1 MQTLGKQRGL
11 WIGVAVS
18 FVVGLLFGWMI
29 LGWMVAPVQWVNA
42 DPSDLRVSAKEAFVV
57 MAADSFALN
66 DNTQLAKE
74 RLSTFDQDELSAMLG
89 RLREAAPD
97 AESRER
103 LDRLAEAVQVSP
115 TTVEKPPVGTTKPS
129 EQGSSGSSL
138 RLIGLLALLIV
149 LGWGSYV
156 AFQKLQ
162 AKDVKVG
169 RGFMRG
175 APTLKERISR
185 TSTEES
191 ATETTPTLSFR
202 REPSAPPADSL
213 GQFATTYKLGDDGYD
228 TSFTIEMPAGEFLGE
243 CGVGISEILDEG
255 PPQKVTAFE
264 LWLFDKNDIRTVTKV
279 LMSEHA
285 YNDPDLMTKLKP
297 KGDIV
302 IAQPGELLILETATL
317 RVQAQ
322 IAEMDYGWEGSLPPR
337 SYFEHLVVEM
347 TPMPKESSP
356 EPTAPTLSA
365 A

>member
-1 MQTLGKQRGL
+1 MQTLGKQRTL
-11 WIGVAVS
+11 WIGVAAA
-18 FVVGLLFGWMI
+18 FIVGLLFGWMV

-42 DPSDLRVSAKEAFVV
+42 DPSDLRVSAQEAYVV

-66 DNTQLAKE
+66 DNIQLAKE
-74 RLSTFDQDELSAMLG
+74 RLGSFDRVELSAMIG

-115 TTVEKPPVGTTKPS
+115 TTVEKPPVETKKPS
-129 EQGSSGSSL
+129 EQSSSGTSL
-138 RLIGLLALLIV
+138 RLIGLLALLIL
-149 LGWGSYV
+149 LGWGGYV
-156 AFQKLQ
+156 AFQKLRE
-162 AKDVKVG
+162 KDVAVG

-175 APTLKERISR
+175 APTLKDRITR
-185 TSTEES
+185 TSTDETP
-191 ATETTPTLSFR
+191 TEATPTLPFR
-202 REPSAPPADSL
+202 RETAKPPVDSL
-213 GQFATTYKLGDDGYD
+213 GQFATAYKLGDDGYD
-228 TSFTIEMPAGEFLGE
+228 TSFTIELPAGEFLGE

-264 LWLFDKNDIRTVTKV
+264 LWLFDKNDIHTVTKV

-322 IAEMDYGWEGSLPPR
+322 IAEMDYGWEESLPPR

-356 EPTAPTLSA
+356 EPPIA

>member
-1 MQTLGKQRGL
+1 MQTLGKQRTL
-11 WIGVAVS
+11 WIGVAVA
-18 FVVGLLFGWMI
+18 FIVGLLFGWMV

-42 DPSDLRVSAKEAFVV
+42 DPSDLRVSAKEAYVV

-66 DNTQLAKE
+66 DNIQLAKE
-74 RLSTFDQDELSAMLG
+74 RLGSFDQAELSAMIG
-89 RLREAAPD
+89 RLREGAPD

-103 LDRLAEAVQVSP
+103 LDRLAEAVQISP
-115 TTVEKPPVGTTKPS
+115 TTIEKPPVETTKPS
-129 EQGSSGSSL
+129 GQGSSGTAL
-138 RLIGLLALLIV
+138 RLIGLLALLIL
-149 LGWGSYV
+149 LGWGGYV
-156 AFQKLQ
+156 AFQKFRE
-162 AKDVKVG
+162 KDVRVG

-175 APTLKERISR
+175 TPTLKDRITR
-185 TSTEES
+185 TSIGETPTEV
-191 ATETTPTLSFR
+191 TPTLPFR
-202 REPSAPPADSL
+202 REPDTPSADSL

-228 TSFTIEMPAGEFLGE
+228 TSFTIELPAGEFLGE

-264 LWLFDKNDIRTVTKV
+264 LWLFDKNDIHTVTKV

-337 SYFEHLVVEM
+337 SYFEQLVVEM
-347 TPMPKESSP
+347 TPMPREESSGSP
-356 EPTAPTLSA
+356 PPPPIA